1 MKLEKDRDLRRRRR
15 KAARTDPEIEQLV
28 ARAAQRFSTGAFSE
42 ARSLA
47 ETALA
52 KRPDYPAALNVLGC
66 ALGSL
71 GEQKVGVEKL
81 KEAVLLAPDSAA
93 FHANLALALRSMLR
107 WEEAVAVAHDAI
119 RLEPGNGAFRNIV
132 ASALLEMGRPKEAL
146 APAREAI
153 RLAPTLVEGW
163 RNLANALAGAGMTA
177 EAEATYRQVIQ
188 MAPAWPDP
196 WTHLG
201 RLYQM
206 TDRDAESIDAYRRAL
221 ELRRSS
227 RWWPVPGAAVS
238 PPRHPE
244 LANTVKLRHDIEQL
258 RYLAERGRLPA
269 GAELLIP
276 AYEKTL
282 AEFLAAHGP
291 NPNALLTWSQWEAIG
306 AAYNRVL
313 VWDPPA
319 RVAGSALGSF
329 DRRAVERQYAV
340 PPGICWVDDLLSPEA
355 LEGIRRFCLES
366 SIWTDLAHNFQGDE
380 VARAYLG
387 SYLHDGFVAPLLLQ
401 VRQEL
406 AEALPSIF
414 AGRRLGH
421 MWAYK
426 YESELQGIG
435 IHGDDAAVNVNFWV
449 TPDDANLDPDGGGLL
464 VYPAEAPSTW
474 SFNEINNDYDRMWKF
489 ITEQG
494 AEPVNVPYRQNRAVI
509 FNSDLF
515 HATAPLRF
523 KPGYENRRVNVTML
537 FGNRGG

>member
-15 KAARTDPEIEQLV
+15 KAARSDPEVDRLV
-28 ARAAQRFSTGAFSE
+28 AQATQYHAGGAFSE
-42 ARSLA
+42 ARRIA
-47 ETALA
+47 EAA
-52 KRPDYPAALNVLGC
+52 VARRSDSPAALNILGLVLG
-66 ALGSL
+66 ALGEH
-71 GEQKVGVEKL
+71 GAAIEKL
-81 KEAVLLAPDSAA
+81 TEAASLAPAVAA
-93 FHANLALALRSMLR
+93 FHASLAQALRNMLR
-107 WEEAVAVAHDAI
+107 TREAVAAAREAV
-119 RLEPGNGAFRNIV
+119 RLEPGNGAFHNGL
-132 ASALLEMGRPKEAL
+132 AAALLEMGD
-146 APAREAI
+146 PASAVTPSREAV
-153 RLAPTLVEGW
+153 RLVPTLVEGW
-163 RNLANALAGAGMTA
+163 RNLANALSRGGSPA
-177 EAEATYRQVIQ
+177 EAEAAYHHVIQ
-188 MAPAWPDP
+188 MAPSWADP
-196 WTHLG
+196 WTGLG
-201 RLYQM
+201 RLRLA
-206 TDRDAESIDAYRRAL
+206 TGRDADAMDAFRRAL
-221 ELRRSS
+221 ELRRPSK
-227 RWWPVPGAAVS
+227 WWPVPGAAVPRS
-238 PPRHPE
+238 RHPA

-258 RYLAERGRLPA
+258 CYLAERWRLPA
-269 GAELLIP
+269 GAKSLIA

-282 AEFLAAHGP
+282 AEFLAVHGR
-291 NPNALLTWSQWEAIG
+291 NPNAVLTWSQWEAIG
-306 AAYNRVL
+306 DAYNRVL
-313 VWDPPA
+313 LWDPPE

-329 DRRAVERQYAV
+329 DRDAAERHYAV
-340 PPGICWVDDLLSPEA
+340 PPGICWVDDFLSPDA
-355 LEGIRRFCLES
+355 LTGIRRFCLES
-366 SIWTDLAHNFQGDE
+366 TIWSDIAHNFQGE
-380 VARAYLG
+380 AVARAYLG

-414 AGRRLGH
+414 AGRQLGH